1 MPHALRSNAAMHSN
15 LCRYRSLKSVFGEGL
30 ILYIVKGWILFRL
43 PPMRLIL
50 STWYG
55 LFRMRRFAVC
65 ALILAGMLSANVA
78 QANETVTIS
87 YQRSS
92 TLFILLKRTGDLEKK
107 LKPLG
112 YDVSWH
118 EFSTGLLQSLNAGSV
133 DLHADVADA
142 FALFTQAANAP
153 LTYYAEETAAPT
165 AQAIIVPPD
174 SPIHSIADLKGK
186 RVAVQKGSGCNFLLL
201 AALAKAGLT
210 INDIQ
215 VRYLEAPD
223 ALAAF
228 RGGNVDAWAIWD
240 PFLAAEQ
247 RDAHVRVIADG
258 TGGLA
263 QYNRFYTA
271 TTTFAEKHPDVLRV
285 VFDELNETGKWVKA
299 HPQEAAQIL
308 GPMWGDIPAPTVELA
323 NSRRSYDIV
332 PVKRDQL
339 AEQQRIADTYLAAGM
354 IPTALKATDIRIWT
368 PPSAK

>member
-1 MPHALRSNAAMHSN
+1 MRAFFTRFPRLRTATVALLVTGA
-15 LCRYRSLKSVFGEGL
+15 
-30 ILYIVKGWILFRL
+30 
-43 PPMRLIL
+43 
-50 STWYG
+50 
-55 LFRMRRFAVC
+55 
-65 ALILAGMLSANVA
+65 LAGALCMPSAA
-78 QANETVTIS
+78 SARETVSIS

-92 TLFILLKRTGDLEKK
+92 TLFILLKRTGELEKK
-107 LKPLG
+107 LGALG

-153 LTYYAEETAAPT
+153 LTYYAEETSAPS

-174 SPIHSIADLKGK
+174 SAIRTVADLKGK
-186 RVAVQKGSGCNFLLL
+186 RVAVSKGSGCNFLLL

-228 RGGNVDAWAIWD
+228 RGGSVDAWVIWD
-240 PFLAAEQ
+240 PFLAAQQ
-247 RDAHVRVIADG
+247 REAHVRVVADG
-258 TGGLA
+258 SDGLA

-271 TTTFAEKHPDVLRV
+271 TTSFAERHPDVLRA
-285 VFDELNETGKWVKA
+285 VFDELKETGQWVKA

-308 GPMWGDIPAPTVELA
+308 APLWGNLPAPTVELA
-323 NSRRSYDIV
+323 NSRRSYAIV
-332 PVKRDQL
+332 PVQRDQL
-339 AEQQRIADTYLAAGM
+339 GEQQRIADTYRAAGL
-354 IPTALKATDIRIWT
+354 IPATLKATDIRIWT
-368 PPSAK
+368 PPAAR

>member
-1 MPHALRSNAAMHSN
+1 MRTATAALLVTGVLASALCLPGAA
-15 LCRYRSLKSVFGEGL
+15 
-30 ILYIVKGWILFRL
+30 
-43 PPMRLIL
+43 
-50 STWYG
+50 
-55 LFRMRRFAVC
+55 
-65 ALILAGMLSANVA
+65 SAR
-78 QANETVTIS
+78 ETVSIS

-92 TLFILLKRTGDLEKK
+92 TLFILLKRTGELEKK
-107 LKPLG
+107 LGTLG

-153 LTYYAEETAAPT
+153 LTYYAEETSAPS

-174 SPIHSIADLKGK
+174 SSIRTVSDLKGK
-186 RVAVQKGSGCNFLLL
+186 RVAVSKGSGCNFLLL

-228 RGGNVDAWAIWD
+228 RGGNVDAWVIWD
-240 PFLAAEQ
+240 PFLAAQQ
-247 RDAHVRVIADG
+247 REAHVRVVADG
-258 TGGLA
+258 SDGLA

-271 TTTFAEKHPDVLRV
+271 TTSFAERHPDVLRA
-285 VFDELNETGKWVKA
+285 VFDELKETGQWVKA

-308 GPMWGDIPAPTVELA
+308 APLWGNLPAPTVELA
-323 NSRRSYDIV
+323 NSRRSYAIV
-332 PVKRDQL
+332 PVQRDQL
-339 AEQQRIADTYLAAGM
+339 GEQQRIADTYRAAGL
-354 IPTALKATDIRIWT
+354 IPATLKATDIRIWT
-368 PPSAK
+368 PPAR

>member
-1 MPHALRSNAAMHSN
+1 MRFSFADLSRLR
-15 LCRYRSLKSVFGEGL
+15 
-30 ILYIVKGWILFRL
+30 RL
-43 PPMRLIL
+43 TVTLLVI
-50 STWYG
+50 G
-55 LFRMRRFAVC
+55 GV
-65 ALILAGMLSANVA
+65 LSASVA
-78 QANETVTIS
+78 QANETVSIS

-92 TLFILLKRTGDLEKK
+92 TLFILLKRTGALEKK
-107 LKPLG
+107 LNALG

-118 EFSTGLLQSLNAGSV
+118 EFSAGLLQSLNAGSV

-153 LTYYAEETAAPT
+153 LTYYAEETSAPT
-165 AQAIIVPPD
+165 AQAIIVPSD
-174 SPIHSIADLKGK
+174 SPIHTVADLKGK
-186 RVAVQKGSGCNFLLL
+186 RVAVAKGSGCNFLLL

-223 ALAAF
+223 ALAAY
-228 RGGNVDAWAIWD
+228 RGGNVDAWVIWD
-240 PFLAAEQ
+240 PFLAAQQ
-247 RDAHVRVIADG
+247 RETHARVVADG
-258 TGGLA
+258 TGGVA

-271 TTTFAEKHPDVLRV
+271 TTSFAEKHPDVLRA

-308 GPMWGDIPAPTVELA
+308 GPLWGNIPAPTVELA

-339 AEQQRIADTYLAAGM
+339 GEQQRIADTYRSAGL
-354 IPTALKATDIRIWT
+354 IPNALKATDIRIWT
-368 PPSAK
+368 PTAK

>member
-1 MPHALRSNAAMHSN
+1 MRFALSVLAG
-15 LCRYRSLKSVFGEGL
+15 LCGL
-30 ILYIVKGWILFRL
+30 
-43 PPMRLIL
+43 
-50 STWYG
+50 
-55 LFRMRRFAVC
+55 RRFSVC
-65 ALILAGMLSANVA
+65 TLVMFGVLWTNAT
-78 QANETVTIS
+78 QANETVSIS

-92 TLFILLKRTGDLEKK
+92 TLFILLKRTGALEKK
-107 LKPLG
+107 LNAMG

-153 LTYYAEETAAPT
+153 LTYYAEETSAPS

-186 RVAVQKGSGCNFLLL
+186 RVAVAKGSGCNFLLI

-210 INDIQ
+210 IKDIQ

-240 PFLAAEQ
+240 PFLAAQQ
-247 RDAHVRVIADG
+247 RETHVRVIADG
-258 TGGLA
+258 TGGIA

-271 TTTFAEKHPDVLRV
+271 TTAFADKHPDVIRV

-308 GPMWGDIPAPTVELA
+308 GPLWGDIPTPTVELA
-323 NSRRSYDIV
+323 NSRRSYAIV
-332 PVKRDQL
+332 PVKRERL
-339 AEQQRIADTYLAAGM
+339 GEQQRIADTYFAAGL
-354 IPTALKATDIRIWT
+354 IPNALKATDIRIWT
-368 PPSAK
+368 PPPGK

>member
-1 MPHALRSNAAMHSN
+1 MPTVFPRGRQWRR
-15 LCRYRSLKSVFGEGL
+15 LCISLSL
-30 ILYIVKGWILFRL
+30 IG
-43 PPMRLIL
+43 
-50 STWYG
+50 G
-55 LFRMRRFAVC
+55 A
-65 ALILAGMLSANVA
+65 LSAGLA
-78 QANETVTIS
+78 QANETISIS

-92 TLFILLKRTGDLEKK
+92 TLFILLKRTGELEKK

-153 LTYYAEETAAPT
+153 LTYYAEETAAPS

-174 SPIHSIADLKGK
+174 SPIHSVADLKGK
-186 RVAVQKGSGCNFLLL
+186 RVAVAKGSGCNYLLL
-201 AALAKAGLT
+201 SALAKAGLT

-228 RGGNVDAWAIWD
+228 RGGNIDAWAIWD
-240 PFLAAEQ
+240 PFLGAQQ
-247 RDAHVRVIADG
+247 REAHVRVIADG
-258 TGGLA
+258 SNGVA

-271 TTTFAEKHPDVLRV
+271 TTAFADKHPDVLRV
-285 VFDELNETGKWVKA
+285 VFDELNTTGKWVKT

-308 GPMWGDIPAPTVELA
+308 GPLWGNIPEATVELA
-323 NSRRSYDIV
+323 NGRRSYDIV
-332 PVKRDQL
+332 PVRRDQL
-339 AEQQRIADTYLAAGM
+339 AEQQRIADTYHAAGLV
-354 IPTALKATDIRIWT
+354 PVALKASDIRIWT
-368 PPSAK
+368 PPPAK

>member
-1 MPHALRSNAAMHSN
+1 M
-15 LCRYRSLKSVFGEGL
+15 KSVYKRVSIFYIFDDCLFSDGTYSMQTIFSPSRHLRRLCISLSL
-30 ILYIVKGWILFRL
+30 IGGV
-43 PPMRLIL
+43 
-50 STWYG
+50 
-55 LFRMRRFAVC
+55 
-65 ALILAGMLSANVA
+65 LSAGLA
-78 QANETVTIS
+78 QANETISIS

-92 TLFILLKRTGDLEKK
+92 TLFILLKRTGELEKK

-153 LTYYAEETAAPT
+153 LTYYAEETAAPS

-174 SPIHSIADLKGK
+174 SPIHSVADLKGK
-186 RVAVQKGSGCNFLLL
+186 RVAVAKGSGCNYLLL
-201 AALAKAGLT
+201 SALAKAGLT

-228 RGGNVDAWAIWD
+228 RGGNIDAWAIWD
-240 PFLAAEQ
+240 PFLGAQQ

-258 TGGLA
+258 SNGVA

-271 TTTFAEKHPDVLRV
+271 TTSFADKHPDVLRI
-285 VFDELNETGKWVKA
+285 VFDELNTTGKWVKT

-308 GPMWGDIPAPTVELA
+308 GPLWGNIPEATVELA
-323 NSRRSYDIV
+323 NGRRSYDIV
-332 PVKRDQL
+332 PVRRDQL
-339 AEQQRIADTYLAAGM
+339 AEQQRIADTYHAAGL
-354 IPTALKATDIRIWT
+354 IPVALKASDIRIWT
-368 PPSAK
+368 PPPAK